1 MGGKYIN
8 FHLTQVVVSAN
19 EFRNLYCTLTEKYQI
34 LLRKNITKKYPF
46 FFSDEA
52 YSDINAKAVKTAAE
66 LGLDD
71 MRLVTC

>member
-8 FHLTQVVVSAN
+8 FHLMHVVVSAN
-19 EFRNLYCTLTEKYQI
+19 ELRNLYCMLTEKYQTP
-34 LLRKNITKKYPF
+34 LRKNITKKCPC
-46 FFSDEA
+46 FSDEA
-52 YSDINAKAVKTAAE
+52 YNDIIAKAMKTATE